1 MKTINELTEEIT
13 DELFKAEKKHP
24 DWPED
29 VIHQVAIIAE
39 ESGETVR
46 RPCNPKDGLYQ
57 VDRRGKL
64 LSSAEMRIMTNG
76 RMRISSGLITHF
88 QPAK

>member
-46 RPCNPKDGLYQ
+46 RPCNPKEASPRWYRDWWATLTLPFIYN
-57 VDRRGKL
+57 KF
-64 LSSAEMRIMTNG
+64 I
-76 RMRISSGLITHF
+76 F
-88 QPAK
+88 

>member
-39 ESGETVR
+39 ESGETVKAALQYQYEGGT
-46 RPCNPKDGLYQ
+46 KDELRKELIQTAAMCY
-57 VDRRGKL
+57 
-64 LSSAEMRIMTNG
+64 
-76 RMRISSGLITHF
+76 RML
-88 QPAK
+88 QNL